1 VLQSYTSSPA
11 TVTAR
16 GHRVDKTTELPKGSR
31 ESFHCQNKPGEESKM
46 RAAKTT
52 KNRLPVVTG
61 PIPLLIASIFLLLPS
76 TAVESAT
83 ILVDQ
88 DGFATEQ
95 NCNKKSSPADATTI
109 NGGIAAA
116 SANDTVL
123 VCPGTYTETVNVDKA
138 VTVRA
143 AKKRNVVVI
152 GAPRA
157 FLITADNATVEG
169 FEARSPA
176 GGGGDVI
183 LVYAADHV
191 TVQDNLLTGSGPFT
205 TTSSQN
211 PKIPNAGVSLLISDQ
226 VTVEGNKIRDTTG
239 FGIWVG
245 STTGSVIRDNS
256 ITDSQFTGIVLPD
269 WENNGP
275 SSGNTVEKN
284 RIKRAGNQSTVPD
297 DGIRLDQGAFDNM
310 VRYNIVTD
318 SVWSGIKATSSTV
331 DNSFVGNS
339 MSGSLGLDGGFDA
352 WDQSTGSH
360 TAGTA
365 NFWSGNIC
373 VSQSPTGLCEAE

>member
-1 VLQSYTSSPA
+1 MRVSNTKKKRLLA
-11 TVTAR
+11 AR
-16 GHRVDKTTELPKGSR
+16 GSYLLT
-31 ESFHCQNKPGEESKM
+31 F
-46 RAAKTT
+46 A
-52 KNRLPVVTG
+52 
-61 PIPLLIASIFLLLPS
+61 PLLVILASTPLG
-76 TAVESAT
+76 AAT

-88 DGFATEQ
+88 DGFGTEK
-95 NCNKKSSPADATTI
+95 NCNQKSSPADATTI

-116 SANDTVL
+116 TATDTVL
-123 VCPGTYTETVNVDKA
+123 VCPATYTETVNVDKA

-143 AKKRNVVVI
+143 AKKRKVIVI

-157 FLITADNATVEG
+157 FLITADHATVEG
-169 FEARSPA
+169 FEARSPV

-183 LVYAADHV
+183 LVYDADHV
-191 TVQDNLLTGSGPFT
+191 TVRDNLITGSGPFI
-205 TTSSQN
+205 TTSPQY
-211 PKIPNAGVSLLISDQ
+211 PAIPNAGVSLLISDQ

-245 STTGSVIRDNS
+245 STTGSLIRDNS
-256 ITDSQFTGIVLPD
+256 VTDSQFTGIVLPE
-269 WENNGP
+269 WETNGP

-284 RIKRAGNQSTVPD
+284 RIKRAGNQATVPD
-297 DGIRLDQGAFDNM
+297 DGIRLDQGAFDNI

-318 SVWSGIKATSSTV
+318 SVWSGIKATSTTF
-331 DNSFVGNS
+331 DNSIVGNS

-373 VSQSPTGLCEAE
+373 TTMSPAGLCE